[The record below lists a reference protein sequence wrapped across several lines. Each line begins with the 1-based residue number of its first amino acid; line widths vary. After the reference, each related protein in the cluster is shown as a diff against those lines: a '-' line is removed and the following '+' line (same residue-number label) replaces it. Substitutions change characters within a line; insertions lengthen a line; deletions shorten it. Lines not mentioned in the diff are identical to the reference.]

1 MLLKNSLRQ
10 RTFLLTKKIIIRQTL
25 DFVVNLCP
33 ANSTEPWKQIYIHT
47 IKQPPDFGVS
57 LVVEVVE
64 SVDQYQLLVAVG
76 RLAVVHR
83 LQVQLSQ
90 FLPRLVVH
98 HEVLEVVAKFPDGV
112 ASVAFT
118 LPQRHLAFARSCQL
132 DLIILANIISAVLV
146 FKISEK

>member
-1 MLLKNSLRQ
+1 M
-10 RTFLLTKKIIIRQTL
+10 
-25 DFVVNLCP
+25 
-33 ANSTEPWKQIYIHT
+33 
-47 IKQPPDFGVS
+47 
-57 LVVEVVE
+57 VEVVE
-64 SVDQYQLLVAVG
+64 CVDEYQLLVAVG

-132 DLIILANIISAVLV
+132 NLIILENLVSAVLIFIV
-146 FKISEK
+146 FEK